1 MRLLR
6 TLALVTAFWFAAG
19 SAGDAGAQSLVP
31 GGQGH
36 FTRGQLLVASP
47 KMPDGRFARTVIYMV
62 DHDARGAFGFIVNRP
77 MGAGPMDEFMK
88 SLDLP
93 PGDGG
98 EITLH
103 YGGPVDPGAV
113 FVLHSAEWKDRDPV
127 SQRGP
132 LAVTTHPDILK
143 AISEG
148 HGPRRSLVIMGYA
161 GWGARQLEGEMA
173 RDDWITAPMDFDLI
187 FDTDAATK
195 WERASAKAGVA
206 L

>member
-1 MRLLR
+1 MGMFRVLIIVVAFLL
-6 TLALVTAFWFAAG
+6 AADG
-19 SAGDAGAQSLVP
+19 HAQSSVP

-62 DHDARGAFGFIVNRP
+62 DHDASGAFGLIVNRP
-77 MGAGPMDEFMK
+77 MGVGPMNEFMK
-88 SLDLP
+88 GLGLEN
-93 PGDGG
+93 GAGR

-103 YGGPVDPGAV
+103 YGGPVDPNTV
-113 FVLHSAEWKDRDPV
+113 FVLPSAEWKAREPI
-127 SQRGP
+127 SRRGP
-132 LAVTTHPDILK
+132 LAVTTHADVLS
-143 AISEG
+143 AIAEG
-148 HGPRRSLVIMGYA
+148 SGPRRSLVIMGYA

-187 FDTDAATK
+187 FDDDADTK
-195 WERASAKAGVA
+195 WERASKKAGVA